1 MDEVFVHAEELRNS
15 PDLLGW
21 VIFVVVCIVVI
32 GQHKRI
38 LAYFDA
44 RIESWKA
51 KQQDGALMAEL
62 IRNNT
67 AALENNTQML
77 SILKQDRCEM
87 VYRLETHDA
96 DAKDSISHLQTVINQ
111 IDRTVSENH
120 TDITLIAD
128 RTKK

>member
-1 MDEVFVHAEELRNS
+1 MNEVFVHAEKLRNS

-21 VIFVVVCIVVI
+21 VIFVMVCIVLI
-32 GQHKRI
+32 RQHKRI

-51 KQQDGALMAEL
+51 RQQDGALMAEL

-77 SILKQDRCEM
+77 SILKQDRREM
-87 VYRLETHDA
+87 VYRLETHDE
-96 DAKDSISHLQTVINQ
+96 DIKESVSHLQTVINR
-111 IDRTVSENH
+111 IDKTVSDNH

-128 RTKK
+128 RTK